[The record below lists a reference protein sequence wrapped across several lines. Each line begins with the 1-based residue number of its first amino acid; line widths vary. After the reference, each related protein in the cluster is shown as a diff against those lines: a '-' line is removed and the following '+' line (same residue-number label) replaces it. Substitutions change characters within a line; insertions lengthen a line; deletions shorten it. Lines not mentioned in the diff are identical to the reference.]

1 MSEKKSFPA
10 KASWIINPRA
20 AKNKWLRKRKT
31 RSYLQKKL
39 PGQVYDVLGEKENTV
54 ELARKLSQN
63 SEMIVAV
70 GGDGTIADVMQGI
83 IEAQKAKDVLL
94 GIVPFGSGNAFR
106 KSFSIPKK
114 TEKAI
119 EILMNGEA
127 KEIDLI
133 QVENRVAGFA
143 SIGATAGITLEKLR
157 HNTQGLWGH
166 LLAGRKLFSMPNEE
180 KEIELFEGK
189 EDDGATFAHKKLK
202 LRFLDCVVAKTNYF
216 GYNWTIAPKAKV
228 DDNFLDIT
236 FFELSPLKSILL
248 FPLIYFGIFQRTQKH
263 FKAKK
268 IIISGKNLPVQ
279 YNGEVLGV
287 RDRIELKVLPRAMK
301 IICPKK

>member
-1 MSEKKSFPA
+1 MTEKRGFPT
-10 KASWIINPRA
+10 KVSCIINLRA
-20 AKNKWLRKRKT
+20 AKNKWLRKRKK

-70 GGDGTIADVMQGI
+70 GGDGTVADVMQGI
-83 IEAQKAKDVLL
+83 IEAQKAKEVLL

-106 KSFSIPKK
+106 KSLSIPKK

-119 EILMNGEA
+119 EILMKGEA

-133 QVENRVAGFA
+133 QVEDRVAGFA
-143 SIGATAGITLEKLR
+143 SVGATAGITLEKLR
-157 HNTQGLWGH
+157 HNIQGFWGH
-166 LLAGRKLFSMPNEE
+166 VLAARKLFSMPIDE
-180 KEIELFEGK
+180 KEIELFEGR
-189 EDDGATFAHKKLK
+189 EDDGTTFAHKKLK

-216 GYNWTIAPKAKV
+216 GYSWTIAPKAKV

-236 FFELSPLKSILL
+236 FFELSRLKSILF

-268 IIISGKNLPVQ
+268 IIISGRNLPVQ

-287 RDRIELKVLPRAMK
+287 RDKIELKVLPRAMK
-301 IICPKK
+301 IICPKE